1 MKLQKTESIWFNGE
15 LVPWDEARV
24 HVLSHALHYASSVF
38 EGIRA
43 YATPRGPAVLRLR
56 EHVERLLNS
65 ARIVRLPI
73 TYTADELCEAVLTT
87 VRASGLESCY
97 IRPVAFRGYGSMG
110 IDPTDCPVEVA
121 IAVWPHGAHFG
132 LEKRERGI
140 ALGVSSWRRM
150 APGTLPAMA
159 KSSANYL
166 GSQLVKLEA
175 REHGYDDGIAL
186 DVSGYVA
193 ETSGANLFVV
203 LGGRLHTAP
212 LVSSILA
219 GITRDC
225 VVQLAAELGIDVVE
239 ERLPREMLL
248 LADEV
253 FVTGT
258 AAEIT
263 PVGAID
269 GISVGTGRRGPLTQR
284 LQERFLELVS
294 GGAEDVY
301 GWLTPVAGA

>member
-1 MKLQKTESIWFNGE
+1 MQLQKTESIWFNGR

-43 YATPRGPAVLRLR
+43 YATPKGPAVVRLR
-56 EHVERLLNS
+56 DHVERLLVS
-65 ARIVRLPI
+65 ARIARLPI
-73 TYTADELCEAVLTT
+73 THTADELVQAVLTT

-97 IRPVAFRGYGSMG
+97 IRPVAFRGYGAMG
-110 IDPTDCPVEVA
+110 VDPSACPVDVA

-132 LEKRERGI
+132 HEKREHGI

-150 APGTLPAMA
+150 APDTIPAMA
-159 KSSANYL
+159 KSAANYL
-166 GSQLVKLEA
+166 NSQLVILEA

-186 DVSGYVA
+186 DVAGYVS

-203 LGGRLHTAP
+203 RHGTLHTP
-212 LVSSILA
+212 PVVSSILA

-225 VVQLAAELGIDVVE
+225 VLALARELGIPAVE
-239 ERLPREMLL
+239 ERLPREMLFV
-248 LADEV
+248 ADEV

-258 AAEIT
+258 AAEVT
-263 PVGAID
+263 PVRAVD
-269 GISVGTGRRGPLTQR
+269 GVPVGKGSRGPVTAR
-284 LQERFLELVS
+284 LQQRYLELAT
-294 GGAEDVY
+294 GQAEDVH
-301 GWLTPVAGA
+301 GWLTHVR